1 MAKITIGTEVVITK
15 SGGHPFTQGDRVTVF
30 RVFNDGS
37 FDCYRK
43 GDGEAWRMQADQLQ
57 IANNSTM
64 KLMKQAV
71 LDTANKLC
79 QANNTVTTLE
89 IKTELRKTHPYFH
102 WIQNSRN
109 GLTGVSEYMDELY
122 QEGHFVYTDN
132 GQYRVYSAVTVVN
145 TPTAKRGRPRKN
157 VIITPGNSA
166 RVTKNPNHNIRS
178 ISRQKAL
185 DMMANN
191 KGHFFTAVFVKQNGD
206 ERTINCQYLKDQSS
220 NPLGYVMVRE
230 AQKMKDGV
238 NAIRQINLQTL
249 RKLRIGGQDY
259 NIRKS

>member
-1 MAKITIGTEVVITK
+1 MVKVMDNVEVFGKNI
-15 SGGHPFTQGDRVTVF
+15 SGHPFKKGEKLIVYRVLPRNTFDVCSPKSGDCWTVSILEI
-30 RVFNDGS
+30 VLSDKNTT
-37 FDCYRK
+37 
-43 GDGEAWRMQADQLQ
+43 
-57 IANNSTM
+57 NM

-71 LDTANKLC
+71 KDTANRLC

-109 GLTGVSEYMDELY
+109 GLTGVSEYMDELQ
-122 QEGHFVYTDN
+122 QEGHFTYTDN
-132 GQYRVYSAVTVVN
+132 GQYRIYSAVTTTKSPKARTPKHAG
-145 TPTAKRGRPRKN
+145 TPTPRN
-157 VIITPGNSA
+157 TS
-166 RVTKNPNHNIRS
+166 NPNHNIRS

-191 KGHFFTAVFVKQNGD
+191 KGHFFTAVFVKQDGT
-206 ERTINCQYLKDQSS
+206 ERTINCQYLKDQNS
-220 NPLGYVMVRE
+220 NPLGYVMVKE

-249 RKLRIGGQDY
+249 RKLRIGGQNY

>member
-1 MAKITIGTEVVITK
+1 MAKVTIGTEVVVTG
-15 SGGHPFTQGDRVTVF
+15 SGDHPFTQGDKVTVF

-37 FDCYRK
+37 LDCYRK
-43 GDGEAWRMQADQLQ
+43 GDGEAWRMRADQLQ
-57 IANNSTM
+57 IVNNSTM

-79 QANNTVTTLE
+79 KANNTVTTLE

-109 GLTGVSEYMDELY
+109 GLTGVSEYMDELH
-122 QEGHFVYTDN
+122 QEGHFTYTDN
-132 GQYRVYSAVTVVN
+132 GQYRVYSAVTTTTTKARVPKHAG
-145 TPTAKRGRPRKN
+145 TPTPRA
-157 VIITPGNSA
+157 TS
-166 RVTKNPNHNIRS
+166 NPNHNIRS

-206 ERTINCQYLKDQSS
+206 ERTINCQYLKDQTS

-249 RKLRIGGQDY
+249 RKLRIAGQDY

>member
-1 MAKITIGTEVVITK
+1 MVKIMDKLEIIGNWTN
-15 SGGHPFTQGDRVTVF
+15 HPFQLGEIVTVF
-30 RVFNDGS
+30 RVFPNYRYDVCNSTG
-37 FDCYRK
+37 DCWTVELRELLK
-43 GDGEAWRMQADQLQ
+43 V
-57 IANNSTM
+57 NNQTM

-79 QANNTVTTLE
+79 KANNTVTTLE

-109 GLTGVSEYMDELY
+109 GLIGVSEYMDELY
-122 QEGHFVYTDN
+122 QEGHFTYTDN
-132 GQYRVYSAVTVVN
+132 GQYRVYSAVTTTKSPKTRLPKHAGTPIPRN
-145 TPTAKRGRPRKN
+145 T
-157 VIITPGNSA
+157 S
-166 RVTKNPNHNIRS
+166 NPNHNIRS

-191 KGHFFTAVFVKQNGD
+191 KGHFFTAVFVKQDGT
-206 ERTINCQYLKDQSS
+206 ERTINCQYLKDQHS
-220 NPLGYVMVRE
+220 NPLGYVMVKE

-249 RKLRIGGQDY
+249 RKLRIGGQNY